1 MRPLD
6 CLVFGTVAI
15 VAVALGALHI
25 CPFDWAWAAATLLV
39 VALWAAIVHHRPRN
53 HDRDRDRIR

>member
-15 VAVALGALHI
+15 VAVALGTLHI

-39 VALWAAIVHHRPRN
+39 VAFWAAMVHRRSRRD
-53 HDRDRDRIR
+53 DRGRTR